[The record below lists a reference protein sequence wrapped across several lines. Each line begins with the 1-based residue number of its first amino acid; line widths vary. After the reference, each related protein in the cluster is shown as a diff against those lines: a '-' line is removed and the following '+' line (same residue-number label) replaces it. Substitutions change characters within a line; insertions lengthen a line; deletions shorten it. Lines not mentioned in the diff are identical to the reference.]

1 MVAKFAKQRL
11 LLLGFFVE
19 DLWMTPFS
27 HVFSCAVRWG
37 DMDAYGHVNH
47 AQFLR
52 YLESARIA
60 LFEDLCGAMV
70 ALPTLVVAEVRC
82 RYLAELRYPATVTV
96 HSALQKVRGGSLE
109 VVGEIRE
116 GERLCAKA
124 QVQLVCFDPV
134 RRRPTRL
141 PPDFLAA
148 IQDYVAD

>member
-1 MVAKFAKQRL
+1 MAA
-11 LLLGFFVE
+11 FF
-19 DLWMTPFS
+19 

-60 LFEDLCGAMV
+60 LFEELCGA
-70 ALPTLVVAEVRC
+70 ALPTLVVAEARC

-109 VVGEIRE
+109 VVAEIRE
-116 GERLCAKA
+116 GARRCAAA

-134 RRRPTRL
+134 RRKPKRL

-148 IQDYVAD
+148 IDAYVRV

>member
-1 MVAKFAKQRL
+1 MAA
-11 LLLGFFVE
+11 FF
-19 DLWMTPFS
+19 

-60 LFEDLCGAMV
+60 LFEELCGT
-70 ALPTLVVAEVRC
+70 ALPTLVVAEARC

-109 VVGEIRE
+109 VVAEIRE
-116 GERLCAKA
+116 GARRCAAA

-134 RRRPTRL
+134 RRKPTRL

-148 IQDYVAD
+148 IQGYVSD

>member
-1 MVAKFAKQRL
+1 MAA
-11 LLLGFFVE
+11 FF
-19 DLWMTPFS
+19 

-47 AQFLR
+47 ALFWR

-60 LFEDLCGAMV
+60 LFEDLCGAAV

-109 VVGEIRE
+109 VAGEIRE

>member
-1 MVAKFAKQRL
+1 
-11 LLLGFFVE
+11 
-19 DLWMTPFS
+19 MTPFS

-60 LFEDLCGAMV
+60 LFEELCGA
-70 ALPTLVVAEVRC
+70 ALPT
-82 RYLAELRYPATVTV
+82 LAELRYPATITV

-109 VVGEIRE
+109 VAGEIRE

-141 PPDFLAA
+141 PPHFLAA
-148 IQDYVAD
+148 VQDYVTD

>member
-1 MVAKFAKQRL
+1 
-11 LLLGFFVE
+11 
-19 DLWMTPFS
+19 MTPFS

-82 RYLAELRYPATVTV
+82 RYLAE
-96 HSALQKVRGGSLE
+96 
-109 VVGEIRE
+109 
-116 GERLCAKA
+116 
-124 QVQLVCFDPV
+124 
-134 RRRPTRL
+134 
-141 PPDFLAA
+141 
-148 IQDYVAD
+148 

>member
-1 MVAKFAKQRL
+1 M
-11 LLLGFFVE
+11 
-19 DLWMTPFS
+19 MPFS

-60 LFEDLCGAMV
+60 LFEELCGA
-70 ALPTLVVAEVRC
+70 ALPTLVVAEARC

-109 VVGEIRE
+109 VVAEIRE
-116 GERLCAKA
+116 GARRCAAA

-134 RRRPTRL
+134 RRKPTRF

-148 IQDYVAD
+148 IQDYVTD

>member
-1 MVAKFAKQRL
+1 
-11 LLLGFFVE
+11 
-19 DLWMTPFS
+19 MTPFS

-47 AQFLR
+47 TQFLR

-60 LFEDLCGAMV
+60 LFEELCGA

-124 QVQLVCFDPV
+124 QVKQLKKHSKSVKNKRV
-134 RRRPTRL
+134 L
-141 PPDFLAA
+141 PNWTKLGM
-148 IQDYVAD
+148 Q

>member
-1 MVAKFAKQRL
+1 MAA
-11 LLLGFFVE
+11 FF
-19 DLWMTPFS
+19 

-70 ALPTLVVAEVRC
+70 ALPTLVVAEARC

-109 VVGEIRE
+109 VVAEIRE
-116 GERLCAKA
+116 GARRCAAA

-134 RRRPTRL
+134 RRKPTRF

-148 IQDYVAD
+148 IQGYVSD

>member
-1 MVAKFAKQRL
+1 
-11 LLLGFFVE
+11 
-19 DLWMTPFS
+19 MTPFS

-60 LFEDLCGAMV
+60 LFEDLCGAAV

-96 HSALQKVRGGSLE
+96 HPALQKVRGGSLE
-109 VVGEIRE
+109 VVAEIRE
-116 GERLCAKA
+116 GARRCAAA

>member
-1 MVAKFAKQRL
+1 MSA
-11 LLLGFFVE
+11 FF
-19 DLWMTPFS
+19 

-47 AQFLR
+47 ALFWR

-60 LFEDLCGAMV
+60 LFEEACGA
-70 ALPTLVVAEVRC
+70 ADLPMLVVAEARC

-109 VVGEIRE
+109 VVAEIRE

>member
-1 MVAKFAKQRL
+1 MAA
-11 LLLGFFVE
+11 FF
-19 DLWMTPFS
+19 

-60 LFEDLCGAMV
+60 LFEELCGT
-70 ALPTLVVAEVRC
+70 ALPTLVVAEARC
-82 RYLAELRYPATVTV
+82 RYLAELRYPATVEV
-96 HSALQKVRGGSLE
+96 RSALQDVRGSSL
-109 VVGEIRE
+109 VVDAELRE
-116 GERLCAKA
+116 GERLCAAA

-134 RRRPTRL
+134 RRKPTRF

-148 IQDYVAD
+148 IQGYVSD

>member
-1 MVAKFAKQRL
+1 
-11 LLLGFFVE
+11 
-19 DLWMTPFS
+19 MTPFS

-47 AQFLR
+47 AVFLR
-52 YLESARIA
+52 FLESARVE
-60 LFEDLCGAMV
+60 LFAQCCGD
-70 ALPTLVVAEVRC
+70 ALPMLVVAEVQC

-109 VVGEIRE
+109 VVAEIRE
-116 GERLCAKA
+116 RARRCAAA

-134 RRRPTRL
+134 RRKPTRF

-148 IQDYVAD
+148 IQGYVSD

>member
-1 MVAKFAKQRL
+1 
-11 LLLGFFVE
+11 
-19 DLWMTPFS
+19 MTPFS

-37 DMDAYGHVNH
+37 DMDAYGHVND

-52 YLESARIA
+52 YLEAARIA
-60 LFEDLCGAMV
+60 LFEELCGA
-70 ALPTLVVAEVRC
+70 ALRTLVVAEARC

-109 VVGEIRE
+109 VVAEIRE
-116 GERLCAKA
+116 GARRCAAA

-134 RRRPTRL
+134 RRKPTRF

>member
-1 MVAKFAKQRL
+1 MTA
-11 LLLGFFVE
+11 FF
-19 DLWMTPFS
+19 
-27 HVFSCAVRWG
+27 HVFSCAVHWG

-47 AQFLR
+47 ALFWR

-60 LFEDLCGAMV
+60 LFEEACGAV
-70 ALPTLVVAEVRC
+70 DLPMLVVAEARC
-82 RYLAELRYPATVTV
+82 RYLAELRYPVTVTV

-109 VVGEIRE
+109 VAGEIRE

>member
-1 MVAKFAKQRL
+1 
-11 LLLGFFVE
+11 
-19 DLWMTPFS
+19 MTPFS

-60 LFEDLCGAMV
+60 LFEDLCGAAV
-70 ALPTLVVAEVRC
+70 ALPTL
-82 RYLAELRYPATVTV
+82 VTV

-109 VVGEIRE
+109 VVAEIRE

-141 PPDFLAA
+141 PPEFLAA

>member
-1 MVAKFAKQRL
+1 MAA
-11 LLLGFFVE
+11 FF
-19 DLWMTPFS
+19 

-47 AQFLR
+47 ALFWR

-60 LFEDLCGAMV
+60 LFEELCGT

-96 HSALQKVRGGSLE
+96 HSTLQKVRGGSLE
-109 VVGEIRE
+109 VVAEIRE
-116 GERLCAKA
+116 GARRCAAA

-134 RRRPTRL
+134 RRKPTRF

-148 IQDYVAD
+148 IQGYVSD

>member
-1 MVAKFAKQRL
+1 
-11 LLLGFFVE
+11 
-19 DLWMTPFS
+19 MTPFS

-47 AQFLR
+47 ALFWR

-60 LFEDLCGAMV
+60 LFEEACGEADLPM
-70 ALPTLVVAEVRC
+70 LVVAEARC

>member
-1 MVAKFAKQRL
+1 
-11 LLLGFFVE
+11 
-19 DLWMTPFS
+19 MTPFS
-27 HVFSCAVRWG
+27 HVFSCVVRWG

-52 YLESARIA
+52 YLES
-60 LFEDLCGAMV
+60 
-70 ALPTLVVAEVRC
+70 VVAEARC

>member
-1 MVAKFAKQRL
+1 MAA
-11 LLLGFFVE
+11 FF
-19 DLWMTPFS
+19 

-47 AQFLR
+47 ALFWR

-60 LFEDLCGAMV
+60 LFEEACGA
-70 ALPTLVVAEVRC
+70 ADLPMLVVAEARC
-82 RYLAELRYPATVTV
+82 RYLAELRYPATITV

-109 VVGEIRE
+109 VAGEIRE

>member
-1 MVAKFAKQRL
+1 MAA
-11 LLLGFFVE
+11 FF
-19 DLWMTPFS
+19 

-47 AQFLR
+47 ALFLR

-60 LFEDLCGAMV
+60 LFEELCGA
-70 ALPTLVVAEVRC
+70 ADLPMLVVAEARC

-109 VVGEIRE
+109 VVAEIRE
-116 GERLCAKA
+116 GARRCAAA
-124 QVQLVCFDPV
+124 QVQLVCFDPQ
-134 RRRPTRL
+134 RRKPTRL

-148 IQDYVAD
+148 IQGYVSD

>member
-1 MVAKFAKQRL
+1 M
-11 LLLGFFVE
+11 
-19 DLWMTPFS
+19 MPFS

-47 AQFLR
+47 TQFLR
-52 YLESARIA
+52 YLESARVA

-82 RYLAELRYPATVTV
+82 RYLAELRYPAIITV

-109 VVGEIRE
+109 VAGEIRE

-141 PPDFLAA
+141 PPHFLAA
-148 IQDYVAD
+148 IQDYVTD

>member
-1 MVAKFAKQRL
+1 
-11 LLLGFFVE
+11 
-19 DLWMTPFS
+19 MTPFS

-47 AQFLR
+47 TQFLR

-60 LFEDLCGAMV
+60 LFEELCGAKV

-82 RYLAELRYPATVTV
+82 RYLAELRYPATITV

-148 IQDYVAD
+148 VQDYVTD

>member
-1 MVAKFAKQRL
+1 MAA
-11 LLLGFFVE
+11 FF
-19 DLWMTPFS
+19 

-47 AQFLR
+47 ALFLR

-60 LFEDLCGAMV
+60 LFEELCGA
-70 ALPTLVVAEVRC
+70 ALPTLVVAEARC

-109 VVGEIRE
+109 VVAEIRE
-116 GERLCAKA
+116 GARRCAAA
-124 QVQLVCFDPV
+124 QVQLVCFDPQ
-134 RRRPTRL
+134 RRKPTRL

-148 IQDYVAD
+148 IQGYVSD

>member
-1 MVAKFAKQRL
+1 MAA
-11 LLLGFFVE
+11 FF
-19 DLWMTPFS
+19 

-60 LFEDLCGAMV
+60 LFEELCGT
-70 ALPTLVVAEVRC
+70 ALPTLVVAEARC
-82 RYLAELRYPATVTV
+82 RYLAELRYPETVTV

-109 VVGEIRE
+109 VVAEIRE
-116 GERLCAKA
+116 GARRCAAA

-134 RRRPTRL
+134 RRKPTRF

-148 IQDYVAD
+148 IQGDVSD

>member
-1 MVAKFAKQRL
+1 
-11 LLLGFFVE
+11 
-19 DLWMTPFS
+19 
-27 HVFSCAVRWG
+27 
-37 DMDAYGHVNH
+37 
-47 AQFLR
+47 
-52 YLESARIA
+52 
-60 LFEDLCGAMV
+60 MV
-70 ALPTLVVAEVRC
+70 ALPTLVVADVRC

-109 VVGEIRE
+109 VAGEIRE

-141 PPDFLAA
+141 PPEFLAA

>member
-1 MVAKFAKQRL
+1 MAA
-11 LLLGFFVE
+11 FF
-19 DLWMTPFS
+19 

-47 AQFLR
+47 ALFWR

-60 LFEDLCGAMV
+60 LFEELCGT

-109 VVGEIRE
+109 VVAEIRE
-116 GERLCAKA
+116 GARRCAAA

-134 RRRPTRL
+134 RRKPTRF

-148 IQDYVAD
+148 IQGDVSD

>member
-1 MVAKFAKQRL
+1 MAA
-11 LLLGFFVE
+11 FF
-19 DLWMTPFS
+19 

-47 AQFLR
+47 ALFWR

-60 LFEDLCGAMV
+60 LFEELCGT

-109 VVGEIRE
+109 VVAEIRE
-116 GERLCAKA
+116 GARRCAAA

-134 RRRPTRL
+134 RRKPTRF

>member
-1 MVAKFAKQRL
+1 MAA
-11 LLLGFFVE
+11 FFN
-19 DLWMTPFS
+19 
-27 HVFSCAVRWG
+27 VFSCAVRWG
-37 DMDAYGHVNH
+37 DMDSYGHVNH
-47 AQFLR
+47 ALFWR

-60 LFEDLCGAMV
+60 LFEELCGT

-109 VVGEIRE
+109 VVAEIRE
-116 GERLCAKA
+116 GARRCAAA

-134 RRRPTRL
+134 RRKPTRF

-148 IQDYVAD
+148 IQGYVSD

>member
-1 MVAKFAKQRL
+1 MAA
-11 LLLGFFVE
+11 FF
-19 DLWMTPFS
+19 

-60 LFEDLCGAMV
+60 LFEELCGT
-70 ALPTLVVAEVRC
+70 ALPTLVVAEARC

-109 VVGEIRE
+109 VVAEIRE
-116 GERLCAKA
+116 GARRCAAA
-124 QVQLVCFDPV
+124 QVQLVCFDPQ
-134 RRRPTRL
+134 RRKPTRL

>member
-1 MVAKFAKQRL
+1 MAA
-11 LLLGFFVE
+11 FF
-19 DLWMTPFS
+19 

-60 LFEDLCGAMV
+60 LFEELCGA
-70 ALPTLVVAEVRC
+70 ALPTLVVAEARC

-96 HSALQKVRGGSLE
+96 HPALQKVRGGSLE
-109 VVGEIRE
+109 VVAEIRE
-116 GERLCAKA
+116 GARRCAAA

-134 RRRPTRL
+134 RRKPTRL

-148 IQDYVAD
+148 IQGYVSD

>member
-1 MVAKFAKQRL
+1 MAA
-11 LLLGFFVE
+11 FF
-19 DLWMTPFS
+19 

-96 HSALQKVRGGSLE
+96 HSALQDVRGSSL
-109 VVGEIRE
+109 VVDAELRE
-116 GERLCAKA
+116 GERLCAVA
-124 QVQLVCFDPV
+124 QVQLVCFDPL
-134 RRRPTRL
+134 RRKPKRL

-148 IQDYVAD
+148 IGAYVRV